1 VEPLDYLRSVAQRWT
16 LILGTTVAAL
26 LVAWVTM
33 PDAPSAPSAPQAVT
47 YEATATLLDTG
58 AEVQG
63 AGIVAFLAQ
72 STEVARR
79 VAEQLGED
87 PAAAGQIAA
96 AVSVTDDPESPLL
109 TVRAVSPD
117 GTRAEALADAYATIL
132 VSYLVEREQARRD
145 RQIAALEQQYEESQA
160 EAAELAG
167 QASDAP
173 GDELLQLRATAAKQV
188 VESVFGQIL
197 TLRQQPPP
205 QPAFEILERPI
216 AVPVESATAVLAASD
231 GGTRLLMAGVGGLAV
246 GCVLALA
253 LARLDTRPRSRA
265 EVQDTFGL
273 PVLAEVP
280 RVPLRHRSS
289 SEIQV
294 VEHPEGAIADGYR
307 TLRSAMTLLEPSP
320 IGAAA
325 PETSRS
331 RTDDGSRV
339 FLITSAREGE
349 GKTSTIVNLAAAYAE
364 IGKRVLVI
372 DCDLRNPSCHR
383 FLDVPLGSGITDLV
397 GSGLENLARQTK
409 VRNVRLVQAGSD
421 ETGHALLAVQLPVHL
436 EAARAMADVV
446 LLDSPPVLSGNEAI
460 DVMAAVDAV
469 LVVARSGRA
478 TADQVHRARD
488 IITRMHVPVFGVAL
502 VGGPGRG
509 LPLPLPWPARKT
521 SRSAGSRRTAAHRR
535 PADVPDDS
543 SSISQSESR

>member
-1 VEPLDYLRSVAQRWT
+1 VEPLDYLRSVAQRWV
-16 LILGTTVAAL
+16 LILGITAAAIV
-26 LVAWVTM
+26 VAWVTM
-33 PDAPSAPSAPQAVT
+33 PDAPSEPSAPQAVT
-47 YEATATLLDTG
+47 YEATATLAETG
-58 AEVQG
+58 AEAQG
-63 AGIVAFLAQ
+63 IGIVAFLAQ
-72 STEVARR
+72 SNELARR

-87 PAAAGQIAA
+87 PSTAAQLAA
-96 AVSVTDDPESPLL
+96 DVSVTDDPETPLL

-117 GTRAEALADAYATIL
+117 GTRAEALADAYATTL
-132 VSYLVEREQARRD
+132 VSYLGEREQARRD
-145 RQIAALEQQYEESQA
+145 RQIAALEEQYEQSQSQ
-160 EAAELAG
+160 AAELEDRAG
-167 QASDAP
+167 DDP
-173 GDELLQLRATAAKQV
+173 GDELLQLQASAAKQV

-205 QPAFEILERPI
+205 QPAFEILERPV
-216 AVPVESATAVLAASD
+216 AVPVGSATAVVASD

-265 EVQDTFGL
+265 EVQDAYGL
-273 PVLAEVP
+273 PVLAEVL
-280 RVPLRHRSS
+280 RAPLRHRSS
-289 SEIQV
+289 SDIQV

-320 IGAAA
+320 IGVAA
-325 PETSRS
+325 PEMSRS
-331 RTDDGSRV
+331 RGDGGSRV

-349 GKTSTIVNLAAAYAE
+349 GKTSTVVNLAAAYAE

-460 DVMAAVDAV
+460 DVMAVVDAV

-488 IITRMHVPVFGVAL
+488 IITRMHVSVFGVAL
-502 VGGPGRG
+502 VGGAGRG
-509 LPLPLPWPARKT
+509 LRLPLPWPARRT
-521 SRSAGSRRTAAHRR
+521 SRSAGARGTAAHRR
-535 PADVPDDS
+535 QADIPDAS
-543 SSISQSESR
+543 SSMSPSEGR

>member
-1 VEPLDYLRSVAQRWT
+1 VEPLDYLRSVAQRWA
-16 LILGTTVAAL
+16 LILGITVAAII
-26 LVAWVTM
+26 VAWVTL
-33 PDAPSAPSAPQAVT
+33 PEAPSEPGAPQAVT
-47 YEATATLLDTG
+47 YEATATLVETG
-58 AEVQG
+58 VEPQG
-63 AGIVAFLAQ
+63 VGIVAFLAQ
-72 STEVARR
+72 SNEVARR
-79 VAEQLGED
+79 VAEKLGD
-87 PAAAGQIAA
+87 DQAAAAQISA
-96 AVSVTDDPESPLL
+96 AVSVTDDPETPLL
-109 TVRAVSPD
+109 AVRAVSPD
-117 GTRAEALADAYATIL
+117 RTRAEALADAYATTL
-132 VSYLVEREQARRD
+132 VNYMVERERARRD
-145 RQIAALEQQYEESQA
+145 RQIEALEQQFEESQTQA
-160 EAAELAG
+160 FELAA
-167 QASDAP
+167 QSADDP
-173 GDELLQLRATAAKQV
+173 GDELLQLQASASRQL

-216 AVPVESATAVLAASD
+216 AVPVGSATAVVASD
-231 GGTRLLMAGVGGLAV
+231 GRTRLLMAGLGGLAV

-265 EVQDTFGL
+265 EVQDAYEL

-289 SEIQV
+289 PDIQV

-320 IGAAA
+320 IGVAV
-325 PETSRS
+325 PEKSRS
-331 RTDDGSRV
+331 RADDGSRV

-372 DCDLRNPSCHR
+372 DCDLRHPSCHR

-460 DVMAAVDAV
+460 DVMATVDAV
-469 LVVARSGRA
+469 VVVARSGRA

-509 LPLPLPWPARKT
+509 LRLPLPWPTRRT
-521 SRSAGSRRTAAHRR
+521 SRSAGSRTAAHRR
-535 PADVPDDS
+535 QADVPDAYS
-543 SSISQSESR
+543 AISPSEGR